1 MPQKINKAKM
11 DNLIKL
17 YTDFILESKEF
28 KGTFEE
34 FAQTRHDGAAKIAET
49 AKEKGGAAMLT
60 YHHFIVKLPYYKK
73 AATGKFDPQK
83 FSADLS
89 SQMDKLNSG
98 MSANISMKQVEFQ
111 RVMGIIEV
119 LGELLIKSN
128 DYA

>member
-1 MPQKINKAKM
+1 ME
-11 DNLIKL
+11 NLIKL
-17 YTDFILESKEF
+17 YADFLLESKAFE
-28 KGTFEE
+28 GTFEE
-34 FAQTRHDGAAKIAET
+34 FAQTRHDGAAKIAKA

-73 AATGKFDPQK
+73 AASGKFDAQK

-89 SQMDKLNSG
+89 SRMEKLNSG
-98 MSANISMKQVEFQ
+98 ISNDIMMKQIEFQ

>member
-1 MPQKINKAKM
+1 M

-17 YTDFILESKEF
+17 YSDFLLESKAFE
-28 KGTFEE
+28 GTFEE
-34 FAQTRHDGAAKIAET
+34 FAQVRHDGAAKIAKA

-60 YHHFIVKLPYYKK
+60 YHHFAVKLPYYKK
-73 AATGKFDPQK
+73 AASGKFDPQK

-89 SQMDKLNSG
+89 SQMEKLTSG
-98 MSANISMKQVEFQ
+98 VSNEISMKQVEFQ

-119 LGELLIKSN
+119 LGELLIKSK

>member
-1 MPQKINKAKM
+1 M

-17 YTDFILESKEF
+17 YSDFILESKAFE
-28 KGTFEE
+28 GTFEE
-34 FAQTRHDGAAKIAET
+34 FAQVRHDGAAKIAKA

-73 AATGKFDPQK
+73 ASSGKFDPKK

-89 SQMDKLNSG
+89 LQMEKLNSG
-98 MSANISMKQVEFQ
+98 MSGDAAMKQIEFQ

>member
-1 MPQKINKAKM
+1 M

-17 YTDFILESKEF
+17 YTDFILESKAFE
-28 KGTFEE
+28 GTFEE
-34 FAQTRHDGAAKIAET
+34 FAKVRHDGASKIANA

-73 AATGKFDPQK
+73 AASGKFDAQK

-89 SQMDKLNSG
+89 AQMEKLNSG
-98 MSANISMKQVEFQ
+98 MSSGIGMKQVEFQ

-119 LGELLIKSN
+119 LGELLIKSQE
-128 DYA
+128 YA